1 MCQAKLANSIII
13 NTNIKNGNIEKEQF
27 IGYMTNCM
35 NADGVDFISISDCE
49 KAEYKPSHF
58 YTMYLEWLMAPSDK
72 TYYII
77 YGDNKED
84 RSGVGE
90 LETKLPE
97 ELDKKF
103 NWSFVNWNTENNGSG
118 SSIVD
123 TWEINPYENVLSL
136 YDNWSIDLNIY
147 RKLDEQGQYSR
158 EKLKVITVKYGAH
171 PEIPTTLEAEGW
183 TYEGCYKTLG
193 HDDAKILTTTPYI
206 SRDGETDLF
215 CQWSRKI
222 TLKIT
227 DVSTDENKNTTIKVI
242 YDVIPTELAA
252 VNPEYDKGGQLSG
265 WYSLPYG
272 NGEQVF
278 TDSAF
283 TLTKC
288 DTLYNKIIFRISR
301 GILLR

>member
-1 MCQAKLANSIII
+1 MLYGQIQDRKDLLNILFYSLRCLPPKLANSIII

-103 NWSFVNWNTENNGSG
+103 NWSFRMRK
-118 SSIVD
+118 
-123 TWEINPYENVLSL
+123 EI
-136 YDNWSIDLNIY
+136 
-147 RKLDEQGQYSR
+147 KL
-158 EKLKVITVKYGAH
+158 VI
-171 PEIPTTLEAEGW
+171 
-183 TYEGCYKTLG
+183 
-193 HDDAKILTTTPYI
+193 
-206 SRDGETDLF
+206 
-215 CQWSRKI
+215 
-222 TLKIT
+222 
-227 DVSTDENKNTTIKVI
+227 
-242 YDVIPTELAA
+242 
-252 VNPEYDKGGQLSG
+252 
-265 WYSLPYG
+265 LPYKQA
-272 NGEQVF
+272 N
-278 TDSAF
+278 
-283 TLTKC
+283 TL
-288 DTLYNKIIFRISR
+288 DWF
-301 GILLR
+301 LLPPL